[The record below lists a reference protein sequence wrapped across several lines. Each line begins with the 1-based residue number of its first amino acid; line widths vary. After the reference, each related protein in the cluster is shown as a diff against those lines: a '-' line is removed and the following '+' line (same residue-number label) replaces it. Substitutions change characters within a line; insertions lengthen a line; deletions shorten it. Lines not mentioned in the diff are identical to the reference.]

1 MQGMKNLPRVI
12 HTNSMIRSSFLLTL
26 LAGELMAQTFAAK
39 MGPAVGSPIPPF
51 AAIDQNGKTQT
62 FASVKGPKGAFV
74 LFIRS
79 ADW

>member
-1 MQGMKNLPRVI
+1 
-12 HTNSMIRSSFLLTL
+12 
-26 LAGELMAQTFAAK
+26 MAQTFAAK